1 MLPSTFNRSIE
12 RAMAIRRKLIAMTDP
27 PELSPFKEDVTN
39 NKVRLYPKNAGCSL
53 EFMENLLMGGDN
65 W

>member
-1 MLPSTFNRSIE
+1 
-12 RAMAIRRKLIAMTDP
+12 MTDP

-39 NKVRLYPKNAGCSL
+39 NKVRLYLKNAGCSL

-65 W
+65 WYPDPEKIDL

>member
-1 MLPSTFNRSIE
+1 
-12 RAMAIRRKLIAMTDP
+12 MTDP

-39 NKVRLYPKNAGCSL
+39 NKVRLYLKNAGCSL

>member
-1 MLPSTFNRSIE
+1 
-12 RAMAIRRKLIAMTDP
+12 MTDP

-53 EFMENLLMGGDN
+53 EFMENLLMVGDIVTTGSTSGN
-65 W
+65 PNLRKLIYK